1 MTTTQQAEM
10 DRRIS
15 EGLDPMTG
23 KPWALC
29 DYGTIRSTKDGC
41 VHVTC
46 GRKVT
51 LDEDGNWAYAD

>member
-1 MTTTQQAEM
+1 M